1 MALQFDVRDVFRAGK
16 LGWNGKRMTVLLLG
30 LVIAYVVYTVFTY
43 LALIV
48 AGRPFVSA
56 WRTYDLYPYLA
67 PDMGGIASWILY
79 GIGLLAAVMIYW
91 LAATQACRIAYQE
104 LKGDD
109 FYSLG
114 DAWAFM
120 KRRWCSAVFAP
131 ISVAAIFVFLVI
143 CGLIVALVGRI
154 PYVGELIFA
163 VLLFP
168 VFLGALLAVFVALV
182 CLLSL
187 FLTPAVVGTTGD
199 DTLETV
205 IQLFSTAWSQPWRLI
220 GYMALLEGIVSATT
234 ALLAT
239 LVLWAYTL
247 LFAVARFAMGPKL
260 DDVAGVALTFL
271 PDRFPGLDWLLKA
284 LDLFPLAGLLPAA
297 RGLAGLDGTVQIAG
311 VLAGVGLWISLF
323 FVASYAYA
331 VYNAG
336 LALIYLELRMR
347 KDDENLLERH
357 DEEQLPSF
365 DQEEPLTTAAGPETP
380 PGADAEPLIQID
392 RPSQTEGQ
400 EPPSKA
406 S

>member
-1 MALQFDVRDVFRAGK
+1 MF
-16 LGWNGKRMTVLLLG
+16 T
-30 LVIAYVVYTVFTY
+30 TVFTY

-67 PDMGGIASWILY
+67 PGMGGIASWILY

-205 IQLFSTAWSQPWRLI
+205 IQLFSTAWSQPWRLM
-220 GYMALLEGIVSATT
+220 GYTALLEGIVWATT

-260 DDVAGVALTFL
+260 DDVAG
-271 PDRFPGLDWLLKA
+271 R
-284 LDLFPLAGLLPAA
+284 
-297 RGLAGLDGTVQIAG
+297 
-311 VLAGVGLWISLF
+311 S
-323 FVASYAYA
+323 AY
-331 VYNAG
+331 V
-336 LALIYLELRMR
+336 
-347 KDDENLLERH
+347 
-357 DEEQLPSF
+357 S
-365 DQEEPLTTAAGPETP
+365 AGPVSGP
-380 PGADAEPLIQID
+380 RLASSGARSFPACGAVTGRTRIGWAGRHSAD
-392 RPSQTEGQ
+392 RGR
-400 EPPSKA
+400 A
-406 S
+406 GGRGAVDFAVLRR